1 MTKQGHHS
9 HIYHVGVAL
18 FIHNTIPYSQITID
32 SPLQIVAARIQL
44 GNKLVSV
51 ASIYIPG
58 STSTNL
64 YELKNIV
71 GQLPK
76 HFLLLGDF
84 NGHNQTW
91 GDVRIDPRGRM
102 LESPLIDEN
111 LNYLNDGSPTH
122 VSNTCIDLSIVTL
135 DIALDLDWQVMESV
149 LSSDHYPILIS
160 YSTAYQP
167 VGQEEPMYNNRK
179 GRWDAY
185 QHHTA
190 WQEQSQ
196 AEDASTPRALLNELS
211 ETMFIAAD
219 DSVPKYIHRRYFPK
233 T

>member
-1 MTKQGHHS
+1 M
-9 HIYHVGVAL
+9 
-18 FIHNTIPYSQITID
+18 
-32 SPLQIVAARIQL
+32 

-58 STSTNL
+58 SNSTNL

-76 HFLLLGDF
+76 PFLLLGDF

-91 GDVRIDPRGRM
+91 ADVRIDPRGKM
-102 LESPLIDEN
+102 LESLLIDEN
-111 LNYLNDGSPTH
+111 LNYSNNGSPTH
-122 VSNTCIDLSIVTL
+122 VSNTCIDLSIVTH

-149 LSSDHYPILIS
+149 LNNDHYPILIS
-160 YSTAYQP
+160 YSAATQP
-167 VGQEEPMYNNRK
+167 VRQVEPMYNYRK
-179 GRWDAY
+179 GRWDVY

-190 WQEQSQ
+190 CQELSH
-196 AEDASTPRALLNELS
+196 AEDASTLRALLDELG

-219 DSVPKYIHRRYFPK
+219 DSVPKYIHRRYFPE